1 MLISEAFAQAAAPA
15 QSDGSYMT
23 LVPLIGIFVIFY
35 LLLIRPQ
42 SKRAKEQKLMIE
54 ALQKGDEVITSGGN
68 LGKITNVSESYVI
81 VEIAPT
87 IEVTIVKT
95 AIQTLLPKGTLK
107 DIAPRGGKGQ
117 KASKAVKNA
126 ESKEEVA
133 EIIEDKEVKKA
144 TRTKKANKTDD
155 SSEDKD
161 TESPKNN
168 EKD

>member
-15 QSDGSYMT
+15 QSEGSFMT
-23 LVPLIGIFVIFY
+23 LLPLIGIFVIFY

-81 VEIAPT
+81 VEIAPA

-117 KASKAVKNA
+117 KATKAVKNT
-126 ESKEEVA
+126 ESKEDA
-133 EIIEDKEVKKA
+133 EIMEDKEVKKV
-144 TRTKKANKTDD
+144 TRTKKAKNTDD

>member
-1 MLISEAFAQAAAPA
+1 MLISDAFAQAAAPA
-15 QSDGSYMT
+15 QSDGSFMT
-23 LVPLIGIFVIFY
+23 LIPLVGIFVIFY

-68 LGKITNVSESYVI
+68 LGKILNVSESYVI

-107 DIAPRGGKGQ
+107 DIAPRGRAQ
-117 KASKAVKNA
+117 KATKATKATEPKEDA
-126 ESKEEVA
+126 EV
-133 EIIEDKEVKKA
+133 KEVKK
-144 TRTKKANKTDD
+144 TTKAKKTKATDD
-155 SSEDKD
+155 ASESKEAE
-161 TESPKNN
+161 TPKNN